1 MKCATLSFALTVLMA
16 SITAAAGAEVPAQYR
31 GLWCDARDGTY
42 YRCRKATDEGYQH
55 IRRDRIKLSEEG
67 DCHITAV
74 MPTTKGHRLRVNCPP
89 GVLPDPPE
97 HVNVRLDARGRL
109 HFDSTEAEATGWEFD
124 WRRCLVGSN
133 VGNYRFRF
141 SSSYLPPYVV
151 DFDIMMKDDLSKP
164 DFKVGSLWLGTAS
177 WVLDDGELGSRAEVL
192 PHLRQGNTLVVYS
205 RFGFAMADRG
215 RRQGCKI
222 SDRLPSV
229 LGREG
234 AQEAPMIEFLLFC
247 LLRSLASRGRLD

>member
-67 DCHITAV
+67 NCHITAV

-205 RFGFAMADRG
+205 TDRDSVLRWQIEGGDKAVKFLIDCPRYWDERG
-215 RRQGCKI
+215 RRKH
-222 SDRLPSV
+222 R
-229 LGREG
+229 
-234 AQEAPMIEFLLFC
+234 
-247 LLRSLASRGRLD
+247 